1 MKEEEIFDILD
12 GLASEKTIIR
22 HQALLI
28 NDEAYRSLF
37 QEYAD
42 THALLEAMPME
53 KTAVNFT
60 DRLIDQWELSQVQV
74 LERKPSR
81 LPFYFLIGAGIVLI
95 LSLMMVFSLSSPSTM
110 KVNLNPV
117 LNILQNKFF
126 INGLLTINTLVL
138 LKFIDKKFLKPY
150 FEKHYH
156 VGSF

>member
-12 GLASEKTIIR
+12 GLASEETIIR

-28 NDEAYRSLF
+28 NDETYRSLF

-60 DRLIDQWELSQVQV
+60 DKLIDQWELSQVQV

-81 LPFYFLIGAGIVLI
+81 LPFYFLIGAGVILI
-95 LSLMMVFSLSSPSTM
+95 ASLLVVFSVSNLST
-110 KVNLNPV
+110 VQVDLNPT
-117 LNILQNKFF
+117 LSIIRNKVF
-126 INGLLTINTLVL
+126 INSLLTINSILI
-138 LKFIDKKFLKPY
+138 LKFLDKKFLKPY
-150 FEKHYH
+150 FEKKYH
-156 VGSF
+156 VSL

>member
-12 GLASEKTIIR
+12 GLASEETIIR

-42 THALLEAMPME
+42 THALLEAMPIE

-60 DRLIDQWELSQVQV
+60 DKLIDQWELSQVQV

-81 LPFYFLIGAGIVLI
+81 LPFYFLIGAGVILIASLLVLFSVSN
-95 LSLMMVFSLSSPSTM
+95 LSTVQ
-110 KVNLNPV
+110 VDLNPT
-117 LNILQNKFF
+117 LSILRNKLF
-126 INGLLTINTLVL
+126 INSLLTINSILI
-138 LKFIDKKFLKPY
+138 LKFLDKKFLKPY
-150 FEKHYH
+150 FEKKYH
-156 VGSF
+156 VSL

>member
-12 GLASEKTIIR
+12 GLASEETIIR

-74 LERKPSR
+74 LERKPSK
-81 LPFYFLIGAGIVLI
+81 LPFYFLIGAGIILI
-95 LSLMMVFSLSSPSTM
+95 ASLLVVFSMSNLST
-110 KVNLNPV
+110 VQVDLNPT
-117 LNILQNKFF
+117 LSILRNKLF
-126 INGLLTINTLVL
+126 INSLLTINSILI
-138 LKFIDKKFLKPY
+138 LKFLDKKFLKPY
-150 FEKHYH
+150 FEKKYH
-156 VGSF
+156 VSL

>member
-12 GLASEKTIIR
+12 GLASEETIIR

-60 DRLIDQWELSQVQV
+60 DRLIDQWELSQALV
-74 LERKPSR
+74 LERKPSK
-81 LPFYFLIGAGIVLI
+81 LPFYFLIGAGIILI
-95 LSLMMVFSLSSPSTM
+95 ASLLVVFSMSNLST
-110 KVNLNPV
+110 VQVDLNPT
-117 LNILQNKFF
+117 LSILRNKLF
-126 INGLLTINTLVL
+126 INSLLTINSILI
-138 LKFIDKKFLKPY
+138 LKFLDKKFLKPY
-150 FEKHYH
+150 FEKKYH
-156 VGSF
+156 VSL

>member
-12 GLASEKTIIR
+12 GLASEETIIR

-60 DRLIDQWELSQVQV
+60 DKLIDQWELSQVQV

-81 LPFYFLIGAGIVLI
+81 LPFYFLIGAGVILI
-95 LSLMMVFSLSSPSTM
+95 ASLLVVFSVSNLST
-110 KVNLNPV
+110 VQVDLNPT
-117 LNILQNKFF
+117 LSIIRNKVF
-126 INGLLTINTLVL
+126 INSLLTINSILI
-138 LKFIDKKFLKPY
+138 LKFLDKKFLKPY
-150 FEKHYH
+150 FEKKYH
-156 VGSF
+156 VSL